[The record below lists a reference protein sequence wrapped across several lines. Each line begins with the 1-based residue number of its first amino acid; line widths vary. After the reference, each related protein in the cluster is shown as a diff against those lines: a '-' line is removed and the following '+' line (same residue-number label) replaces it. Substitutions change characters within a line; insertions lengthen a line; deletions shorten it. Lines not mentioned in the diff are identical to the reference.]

1 MEKEISSETLI
12 QGIRK
17 FKTKLCKRDI
27 ARALR
32 DRFDLN
38 TLYLLLL
45 YWNYKLAL
53 SFLLVKTFFLQK
65 LTKLF
70 VRKMMLS
77 FLWSQVLGDVKFCSI
92 LTLSFVWRS
101 SFACQ
106 VSCGH
111 WSFVWMSSFVVTSWK
126 FCVDIKFYEDIK
138 FYVHVIRFV
147 RMSSFVRALSFV
159 WGSRFVW
166 TWSFMRM
173 SSFVWRSSFVWMWS
187 FVWLSSFVRMPNFVR
202 MSSFV
207 CALRFVWGSSFV
219 TEHEVSWGCW
229 VLCGCQV
236 LDEY

>member
-1 MEKEISSETLI
+1 MQERYSKS
-12 QGIRK
+12 
-17 FKTKLCKRDI
+17 FKGW
-27 ARALR
+27 LR
-32 DRFDLN
+32 VDLN

-111 WSFVWMSSFVVTSWK
+111 WTFVWMSSFVVTSWK

-147 RMSSFVRALSFV
+147 CNFSVKYLNPPLISLRSHFFSAPSYWHCNLNFIIKMWHISKCSP
-159 WGSRFVW
+159 WSRNPMMIYN
-166 TWSFMRM
+166 S
-173 SSFVWRSSFVWMWS
+173 
-187 FVWLSSFVRMPNFVR
+187 L
-202 MSSFV
+202 
-207 CALRFVWGSSFV
+207 
-219 TEHEVSWGCW
+219 
-229 VLCGCQV
+229 
-236 LDEY
+236 LDPIHTN

>member
-1 MEKEISSETLI
+1 MEKEISSETLT

-32 DRFDLN
+32 DRVDLN

-106 VSCGH
+106 VLH
-111 WSFVWMSSFVVTSWK
+111 VK
-126 FCVDIKFYEDIK
+126 FPVDI
-138 FYVHVIRFV
+138 
-147 RMSSFVRALSFV
+147 
-159 WGSRFVW
+159 G
-166 TWSFMRM
+166 
-173 SSFVWRSSFVWMWS
+173 
-187 FVWLSSFVRMPNFVR
+187 
-202 MSSFV
+202 
-207 CALRFVWGSSFV
+207 
-219 TEHEVSWGCW
+219 

-236 LDEY
+236 LWWHLESFVWTSNFMKTSSFMCMSLGLWGCQVLWGH